1 MDRILDTLTSLEI
14 QPIAVV
20 DIAITAVLIYWL
32 FSLIRGT
39 RAVRLVIGVI
49 SLYAVYVG
57 AQAFGFQLLSQILQ
71 TGAVVG
77 LLALV
82 VVFQPELRR
91 ALERI
96 GRVGSLGWLWSGS
109 HGDVQRV
116 ATEVSH
122 AAALLSA
129 ERSGALIVLERE
141 TGLEDAAESG
151 VMLHADLSAE
161 LLRTVFA
168 PRTALHDG
176 AVLIRGDEIV
186 AAGIVLPLAET
197 TLQSERLGTRHRAAL
212 GITEQTDAI
221 VVVVSEESG
230 SIALVERARIIR
242 NLDEERLRTALVS
255 LLQPGGTRGRGVF
268 TLPAPG
274 ERGARALRLVRR
286 RAAGRHE
293 PTATASAP
301 APRPAAVDGG
311 KHG

>member
-1 MDRILDTLTSLEI
+1 MDRILAPLTSH
-14 QPIAVV
+14 V
-20 DIAITAVLIYWL
+20 
-32 FSLIRGT
+32 
-39 RAVRLVIGVI
+39 
-49 SLYAVYVG
+49 
-57 AQAFGFQLLSQILQ
+57 LQ

-109 HGDVQRV
+109 HGEVQRV

-141 TGLEDAAESG
+141 TGLEDAAETG

-168 PRTALHDG
+168 PRAALHDG
-176 AVLIRGDEIV
+176 AVLIRGAEIV

-197 TLQSERLGTRHRAAL
+197 TLQR
-212 GITEQTDAI
+212 
-221 VVVVSEESG
+221 
-230 SIALVERARIIR
+230 
-242 NLDEERLRTALVS
+242 ERLRTALVS

-286 RAAGRHE
+286 RGPGRHQ
-293 PTATASAP
+293 PTATAPAP